1 MNIGIVRS
9 GIALALVAVL
19 LGAFG
24 AHALQE
30 KVDASA
36 IEIWNKGIEY
46 QFIHAFA
53 LMLSGLL
60 AIQFKEKLIRRS
72 AVLFF
77 TGIVL
82 FSGSLYILA
91 IRSLIPYNVSWIGP
105 ITPIGGVS
113 FIIGWITMIL
123 AINKQNVK

>member
-1 MNIGIVRS
+1 MNIGIVRL
-9 GIALALVAVL
+9 GMALALLAVL

-36 IEIWNKGIEY
+36 IEIWNMGIKY

-60 AIQFKEKLIRRS
+60 AIQFKEKLIKRS

-77 TGIVL
+77 AGIVL